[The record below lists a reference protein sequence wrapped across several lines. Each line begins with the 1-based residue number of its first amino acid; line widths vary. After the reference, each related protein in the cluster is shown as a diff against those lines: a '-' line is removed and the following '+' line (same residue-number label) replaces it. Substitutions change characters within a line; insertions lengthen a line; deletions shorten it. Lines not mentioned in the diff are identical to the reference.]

1 MSDAR
6 ADIDQHA
13 AAMRATWDAAAAGWD
28 SNGALIRTWLSAATA
43 AMLDAAD
50 IQPGHRVLDVAAGA
64 GDQTIDIA
72 RRIGPRGHV
81 VAVDLSPELVAR
93 ATINLQ
99 RAGCTN
105 AEARVGNGE
114 ALGLDASF
122 DAAVCRLGLMF
133 YADPLGG
140 IIELRRA
147 LKPGSRAAVLV
158 FSGPAQNPLIVEQL
172 AIAARHAGIAAPDPS
187 RPGGLLSLG
196 DPTQLTGL
204 FARAGFADIK
214 CRAIAAPMTLPSARD
229 YVDFLRTAAGPVVQ
243 IASGLSDPQR
253 AALWSDLA
261 HAFAR
266 YQTSDGW
273 CGPNELLLVS
283 GQLSL

>member
-1 MSDAR
+1 M
-6 ADIDQHA
+6 
-13 AAMRATWDAAAAGWD
+13 
-28 SNGALIRTWLSAATA
+28 
-43 AMLDAAD
+43 
-50 IQPGHRVLDVAAGA
+50 
-64 GDQTIDIA
+64 
-72 RRIGPRGHV
+72 
-81 VAVDLSPELVAR
+81 VAR

-114 ALGLDASF
+114 SLGLGASF

-147 LKPGSRAAVLV
+147 LRPGSRAAVLD

-172 AIAARHAGIAAPDPS
+172 AIAARHAGIAGPDPS

-196 DPTQLTGL
+196 DPAQLTAL

-229 YVDFLRTAAGPVVQ
+229 YVDFLRSAAGPVVQ
-243 IASGLSDPQR
+243 IASRLSDPQR
-253 AALWSDLA
+253 AALWSDLEC
-261 HAFAR
+261 AFAR
-266 YQTSDGW
+266 YQTVDGW

-283 GQLSL
+283 GRA